1 MLPSQSGLDANQI
14 WHIYWGDNEQES
26 GWLRMLFLCGAH
38 IFSPVAIK
46 GQAQSTHKVPGQ
58 EEHSN
63 LIGSDHQLS
72 LLLLQ
77 GSPGSLGQVGTDTT
91 RVHNVIT

>member
-1 MLPSQSGLDANQI
+1 MFFG
-14 WHIYWGDNEQES
+14 HGV
-26 GWLRMLFLCGAH
+26 H
-38 IFSPVAIK
+38 IFSLVAMK
-46 GQAQSTHKVPGQ
+46 GRAQSTHKVPGQ

-91 RVHNVIT
+91 HVHNVIT